1 MTKWNNSRIAEQN
14 AEAQNDRAQHRQYRA
29 VQNSTAQ
36 NREQYSIEYKIVQT
50 EQCSTE
56 QQSREQYRAGR
67 AMQAIEVNIKVRVR
81 IN

>member
-1 MTKWNNSRIAEQN
+1 
-14 AEAQNDRAQHRQYRA
+14 

-36 NREQYSIEYKIVQT
+36 NREQYSIEYRIVQT
-50 EQCSTE
+50 EQYSTE

-67 AMQAIEVNIKVRVR
+67 AMQVVEVNINVRVR